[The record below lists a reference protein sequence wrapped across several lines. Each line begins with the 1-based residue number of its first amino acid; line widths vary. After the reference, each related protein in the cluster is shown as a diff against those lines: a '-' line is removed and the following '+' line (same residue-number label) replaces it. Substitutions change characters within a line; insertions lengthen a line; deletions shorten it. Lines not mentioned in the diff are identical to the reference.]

1 MPFSG
6 PFRVLQV
13 GIVLLAIGNVC
24 RASRPPPLR
33 PGQLRRFDLTITKQ
47 WMDPYGIARDLLVA
61 NGQFP
66 GPHLEINEGEEV
78 EITVHNKLDVNTTI
92 HWHGSS

>member
-1 MPFSG
+1 MPLSG
-6 PFRVLQV
+6 PFRVLL
-13 GIVLLAIGNVC
+13 GIVLLAIGVC
-24 RASRPPPLR
+24 RASRPPPLS
-33 PGQLRRFDLTITKQ
+33 PGQPRSFDLTITKQ
-47 WMDPYGIARDLLVA
+47 RMNPYGIARDLLVA